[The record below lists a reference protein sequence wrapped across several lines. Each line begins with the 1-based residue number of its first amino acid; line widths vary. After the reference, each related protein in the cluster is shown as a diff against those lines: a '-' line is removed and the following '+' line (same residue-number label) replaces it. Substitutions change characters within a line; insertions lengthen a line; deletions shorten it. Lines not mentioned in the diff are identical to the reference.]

1 MNKIYSSVAASVPLA
16 CAAILMFASGTASAR
31 VRQDQQLWINFSA
44 QGKLGGG
51 KLWTAELHPRI
62 GKNLSAPSALLG
74 RVAVGFAI
82 SKRVTLHQGL
92 VYQEVFDG
100 QPRNEKRPYQQAD
113 LNIASG
119 HWGTLSGRLRLEQRW
134 FSTGS
139 EMGLRFREQIRFERP
154 LTGAEAPAVGI
165 LAGEAF
171 VNVLNT
177 DYGARTGFEA
187 ARLFAGVRLPLAEQA
202 VEAGYQAQISA
213 SPGGNSR
220 VDHILMLTFRLRP

>member
-1 MNKIYSSVAASVPLA
+1 MNKIYSSAAAPVAIA
-16 CAAILMFASGTASAR
+16 CAAMAMLGAGAASAR
-31 VRQDQQLWINFSA
+31 VKQDRQLWINFSA

-62 GKNLSAPSALLG
+62 GKNLSAPTALLG
-74 RVAVGFAI
+74 RVAIGFAA

-92 VYQEVFDG
+92 VYQEIFDG
-100 QPRNEKRPYQQAD
+100 QPRRENRPYQQVD
-113 LNIASG
+113 LDIASG
-119 HWGTLSGRLRLEQRW
+119 DWGALTGRLRLEQRW

-139 EMGLRFREQIRFERP
+139 DMGLRFREQIRFERP
-154 LTGAEAPAVGI
+154 LSDAERSPTGV
-165 LAGEAF
+165 LAAEAF

-177 DYGARTGFEA
+177 DYGARRGFEA

-213 SPGGNSR
+213 PPRSDSR
-220 VDHILMLTFRLRP
+220 VDHILLLTFRLRP